1 MSETAFRPMV
11 DFQNPGFAIKIDCL
25 EPAGLTVTDGA
36 KSLGVSR
43 QALSKLINGTAS
55 GSPEM
60 ALRLAKAFGS
70 TPEQWLR
77 LQQFY
82 DLAHY
87 QKPEASSYQTIDSHV
102 CLSEAYFLK

>member
-43 QALSKLINGTAS
+43 QAL
-55 GSPEM
+55 P
-60 ALRLAKAFGS
+60 R
-70 TPEQWLR
+70 
-77 LQQFY
+77 
-82 DLAHY
+82 
-87 QKPEASSYQTIDSHV
+87 V
-102 CLSEAYFLK
+102 CGV